1 MKKTL
6 LVAVITAVGLAFASC
21 EAEALALT
29 SDQTE
34 QLNANDS
41 DQNTMPIV
49 SDDGPGDDV
58 IIIIPPKKP

>member
-6 LVAVITAVGLAFASC
+6 LVAVITAVGLAFVSC
-21 EAEALALT
+21 EAETLAHT
-29 SDQTE
+29 SDSTE
-34 QLNANDS
+34 QLNANGS